1 MSNSNLLI
9 HDFAAEEKS
18 FKQLLKEIKNKIA
31 KGELFDTNYL
41 SNFAKIDKQY
51 FKVSQILKEIIDSIT
66 VENENQVISFIS
78 FMFVFIKIFGLDNTK
93 VAIIFI
99 LKFIYTNHLLLTSYL
114 QKFFQVFF
122 FFKIFKIM

>member
-114 QKFFQVFF
+114 QKFF
-122 FFKIFKIM
+122 